1 MIEQRNYC
9 HETPYD
15 NRMIQFRYLILL
27 LLFTHTYVVISQ
39 NINQDTLLKY
49 NFPLVIGNIG
59 FATDSMDVV
68 IGNVPRGE
76 VFIFEIDLYNF
87 GNEPVKFTNGK
98 SNHFVT
104 QKFEPEILKP
114 LMSGKMIVEFNA
126 DIELSLGEFHAEI
139 SIISSDKKSPYKFLN
154 ILANIEESIAGSKS
168 QKIFDSVP
176 HMVFDHYNYDYG
188 HLVRGK
194 NLYHTFLISNEGA
207 LPLYITEIELPKG
220 IKVVDRPNH
229 PIFSGEK
236 AILRIRINTHGRV
249 GVQHQSL
256 LVHSNDPASPLVIL
270 GIHGSVRI
278 FPNHKKTSVQCNE

>member
-1 MIEQRNYC
+1 M
-9 HETPYD
+9 T
-15 NRMIQFRYLILL
+15 QFRFLVLL
-27 LLFTHTYVVISQ
+27 LLFGHAHVVISQ
-39 NINQDTLLKY
+39 NINQDTLIKY
-49 NFPLVIGNIG
+49 NYPLVIGNIG
-59 FATDSMDVV
+59 FATDSMDIV

-76 VFIFEIDLYNF
+76 VFIFEIDIYNF
-87 GNEPVKFTNGK
+87 SNEPVKFTNGK

-104 QKFEPEILKP
+104 QKFEPELLMP
-114 LMSGKMIVEFNA
+114 LMSGRMIVEFTA
-126 DIELSLGEFHAEI
+126 DIELNIGEFHAEI
-139 SIISSDKKSPYKFLN
+139 SIISSDKKNPYKFLN
-154 ILANIEESIAGSKS
+154 LLANIEESIAGSLD
-168 QKIFDSVP
+168 QNLFDSVP
-176 HMVFDHYNYDYG
+176 YMVFDHYNYDYG

-229 PIFSGEK
+229 PILHGEK

-249 GVQHQSL
+249 GVQHQSV
-256 LVHSNDPASPLVIL
+256 LVHSNDPAAPLVIL